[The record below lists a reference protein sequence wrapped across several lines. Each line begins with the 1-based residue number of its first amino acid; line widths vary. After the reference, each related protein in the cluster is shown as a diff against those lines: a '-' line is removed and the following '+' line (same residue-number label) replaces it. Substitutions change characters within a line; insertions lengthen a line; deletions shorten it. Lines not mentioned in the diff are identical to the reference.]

1 MNQTTLII
9 VAVVLG
15 VLAFGGVAFA
25 FLSPAFAA
33 GAKAQKRVR
42 AVAGTSFK
50 TRSARLK
57 EAMADVSADRRR
69 QVQETLKDLE
79 RKQAEQKKKKKLTL
93 RARIEQAGLDLSV
106 RNFIIISA
114 ACGLVSAGLAFFTG
128 QPIWVAPLAAFAT
141 GLGLPRWVLGFL
153 QRRRQKKFLL
163 EFANA
168 IDVIVRGVK
177 AGLPLNDCL
186 KVIANESPDPVGAEF
201 RELVEGQK
209 IGVTLD
215 QGLKKMLDRTP
226 LPEVNFFSIVLA
238 IQQKTGGNLSEA
250 LGNLARVLR
259 DRKRMKG
266 KIQAMSSEAKA
277 SAGIIGSLPP
287 MVMLLV
293 YLSSPDYI
301 MMLFTERMGN
311 IMLMLSAA
319 WMTCGV
325 LVMKKMINFKF

>member
-1 MNQTTLII
+1 MNQGTII
-9 VAVVLG
+9 VVAVVLG
-15 VLAFGGVAFA
+15 MLALGGIAFA
-25 FLSPAFAA
+25 LLSPAFAA
-33 GAKAQKRVR
+33 GAKAQKRVK
-42 AVAGTSFK
+42 AVTGAASK
-50 TRSARLK
+50 TRSARLRD
-57 EAMADVSADRRR
+57 AMTDVGADRRR
-69 QVQETLKDLE
+69 QVQETLKELE
-79 RKQAEQKKKKKLTL
+79 KKQAEQKNKKLTL
-93 RARIEQAGLDLSV
+93 RARIEQAGLELSV
-106 RNFIIISA
+106 RTFII
-114 ACGLVSAGLAFFTG
+114 VSVVAGLGAAAICVLTG
-128 QPIWVAPLAAFAT
+128 QPIYVAPLSGFAAGF
-141 GLGLPRWVLGFL
+141 GLPRWVLGFL
-153 QRRRQKKFLL
+153 KRRREKAFLL

-186 KVIANESPDPVGAEF
+186 KVIAHESPDPVGAEF
-201 RELVEGQK
+201 REIVEGQK
-209 IGVTLD
+209 IGVTLE
-215 QGLKKMLDRTP
+215 QGLKKMLERTP
-226 LPEVNFFSIVLA
+226 LPEVNFFAIVLA

-311 IMLMLSAA
+311 IMLIISAA

>member
-1 MNQTTLII
+1 MNQGTII
-9 VAVVLG
+9 VVAVVLG
-15 VLAFGGVAFA
+15 MLALGGIAFA
-25 FLSPAFAA
+25 LLSPAFAA
-33 GAKAQKRVR
+33 GAKAQKRVK
-42 AVAGTSFK
+42 AVTGAASK
-50 TRSARLK
+50 TRSARLRD
-57 EAMADVSADRRR
+57 AMTDVGADRRR
-69 QVQETLKDLE
+69 QVQETLKELE
-79 RKQAEQKKKKKLTL
+79 KKQAEQKNKKLTL
-93 RARIEQAGLDLSV
+93 RARIEQAGLELSV
-106 RNFIIISA
+106 RTFII
-114 ACGLVSAGLAFFTG
+114 VSVVAGLGAAAICVLTG
-128 QPIWVAPLAAFAT
+128 QPIYAAPLSGFAAGF
-141 GLGLPRWVLGFL
+141 GLPRWVLGFL
-153 QRRRQKKFLL
+153 KRRREKAFLL

-186 KVIANESPDPVGAEF
+186 KVIAHESPDPVGAEF
-201 RELVEGQK
+201 REIVEGQK
-209 IGVTLD
+209 IGVTLE
-215 QGLKKMLDRTP
+215 QGLKKMLERTP
-226 LPEVNFFSIVLA
+226 LPEVNFFAIVLA

-311 IMLMLSAA
+311 IMLIISAA